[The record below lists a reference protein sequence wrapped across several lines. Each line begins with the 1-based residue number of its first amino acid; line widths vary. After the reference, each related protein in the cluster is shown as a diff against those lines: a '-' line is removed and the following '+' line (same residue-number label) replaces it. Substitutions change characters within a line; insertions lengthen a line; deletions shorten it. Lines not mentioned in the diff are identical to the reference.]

1 MISKQRLEELI
12 EQGATIYSIS
22 KETFIAGVSDLLKI
36 KPLKLDSKVYGIS
49 VDKYNEINN
58 CKPHLYIGNDYTP
71 FEKVAE
77 LENLFESEED
87 ARWELEMTATRTE
100 TLKLPTYKQ
109 VCDMIYSSKLYGVLT
124 IKTFDKI
131 TFGYKRQID
140 DNVYIFVDRL
150 SETQYL
156 GSLTKENYI
165 EACKLCLR
173 LFKGEEV

>member
-1 MISKQRLEELI
+1 MISKQRLKELI

-77 LENLFESEED
+77 LEDLFETEED

-100 TLKLPTYKQ
+100 TLKLPSFNELQTKKEYYKNFALYFYLAI
-109 VCDMIYSSKLYGVLT
+109 DMPYKKDYGAVIISQNDLKGNSY
-124 IKTFDKI
+124 IIFDKP
-131 TFGYKRQID
+131 
-140 DNVYIFVDRL
+140 
-150 SETQYL
+150 
-156 GSLTKENYI
+156 LTKENYI

-173 LFKGEEV
+173 LFRGEEV

>member
-1 MISKQRLEELI
+1 MISKERLEELI
-12 EQGATIYSIS
+12 EQGATIY
-22 KETFIAGVSDLLKI
+22 FINSGFVDCK
-36 KPLKLDSKVYGIS
+36 DSKYHGVEVGNNYASILYGGYCHNI
-49 VDKYNEINN
+49 
-58 CKPHLYIGNDYTP
+58 DYENI
-71 FEKVAE
+71 FET
-77 LENLFESEED
+77 EED

-100 TLKLPTYKQ
+100 ILKLPTYKQ
-109 VCDMIYSSKLYGVLT
+109 VCDAIYSGSYGVLT

-140 DNVYIFVDRL
+140 DNVYLFVDRL

-173 LFKGEEV
+173 LFKGKEL